1 MKWPLNAMLILA
13 GIFLMFLL
21 LLRFFS
27 FLWSFLIAI
36 AIRSSQ
42 LSACLM
48 KHHYIITGILGRV
61 SGKPASQLFLIARHT
76 HNWAFYQEVQIPAL
90 SCNIPKDCVFF
101 FFFCIWSVAVALA
114 ATRDACNT
122 LNKEP
127 EWLPLLFLWLEP
139 VETQHRLPTEQL
151 KLEKSRGGFTFIW
164 RLPVPGKYY
173 APPTIQS

>member
-21 LLRFFS
+21 LLFFS
-27 FLWSFLIAI
+27 SLWSFLIAI

-76 HNWAFYQEVQIPAL
+76 HNWAFYQAVQIPAL

-101 FFFCIWSVAVALA
+101 SLHMQCDGSIGHNEGCAKHPKQGTWVAAFAVPLI
-114 ATRDACNT
+114 RACVHPELPSRCT
-122 LNKEP
+122 AKTKE
-127 EWLPLLFLWLEP
+127 
-139 VETQHRLPTEQL
+139 
-151 KLEKSRGGFTFIW
+151 I
-164 RLPVPGKYY
+164 
-173 APPTIQS
+173 

>member
-21 LLRFFS
+21 LLLFFAS
-27 FLWSFLIAI
+27 LWSFLIAI

-76 HNWAFYQEVQIPAL
+76 HNWAFYQVVQIPAL

-101 FFFCIWSVAVALA
+101 SLHMKRGGGVGHDEGRAQHPKQGTGAVAFA
-114 ATRDACNT
+114 
-122 LNKEP
+122 
-127 EWLPLLFLWLEP
+127 LPLIGACGDSASPSHWAVKTRQISRRFYLY
-139 VETQHRLPTEQL
+139 L
-151 KLEKSRGGFTFIW
+151 KTSGAW
-164 RLPVPGKYY
+164 
-173 APPTIQS
+173 

>member
-21 LLRFFS
+21 LLLFFS
-27 FLWSFLIAI
+27 LWSFLIAI

-76 HNWAFYQEVQIPAL
+76 HNRAFYRVVQIPAL
-90 SCNIPKDCVFF
+90 SCNIHKDCVFLSLHMKRG
-101 FFFCIWSVAVALA
+101 CGIGC
-114 ATRDACNT
+114 TGDC
-122 LNKEP
+122 
-127 EWLPLLFLWLEP
+127 
-139 VETQHRLPTEQL
+139 TQH
-151 KLEKSRGGFTFIW
+151 
-164 RLPVPGKYY
+164 PVPGPSTSPCLSFSHSPRGLGIVVLLSTK
-173 APPTIQS
+173 AQWISGRVHLCSRTPCAQ